1 MKDFSMTP
9 SNDAG
14 RPVNSSVK
22 RPNRIEVYI
31 GIQGSVLAIVGTFFP
46 WDASLARTLEWTLG
60 IDLPAGWLTII
71 CGAIAVILFSLRRE
85 KTFLGGIIIGFFVL
99 ILSGSLLVREVIDN
113 MTAVGVCLSFVG
125 GIMIMVGGFVGA
137 IRSLK
142 TERFVNV

>member
-1 MKDFSMTP
+1 MKDLIMTP
-9 SNDAG
+9 SNVAG
-14 RPVNSSVK
+14 HPANPSVK

-71 CGAIAVILFSLRRE
+71 CSVIAVILFSLRRE
-85 KTFLGGIIIGFFVL
+85 KTFLGGIIIGFFVA
-99 ILSGSLLVREVIDN
+99 ILSGSLLIREVIDN
-113 MTAVGVCLSFVG
+113 MIAAGVCLSFAG
-125 GIMIMVGGFVGA
+125 GIMIMVGGFAGS

-142 TERFVNV
+142 TERIVNS